1 MAAPQGSQEFVV
13 ILSGFVAVA
22 GRPVPVGS
30 LSALRYGLVVLIA
43 GAGLP
48 AGLIGRLGI
57 HEGAGIHPWVT
68 KTNG

>member
-22 GRPVPVGS
+22 GRPVLAGS
-30 LSALRYGLVVLIA
+30 LSALRCGLVVLIA

-48 AGLIGRLGI
+48 AGLICSLGI